1 MLRDNREQ
9 YYKLDLHGL
18 FIRNSLFEI
27 IAKKMIPYPER
38 VRATQN
44 DKKCLIRRGGGAI
57 NLVNWV
63 LFENATTRLF
73 QSKIAFLSIV
83 TKFDTQVE

>member
-1 MLRDNREQ
+1 MSRDKRKQ
-9 YYKLDLHGL
+9 YDKLDLHGL
-18 FIRNSLFEI
+18 IIRNYLFE
-27 IAKKMIPYPER
+27 IAKKMIQYPER
-38 VRATQN
+38 ARATQN
-44 DKKCLIRRGGGAI
+44 AKKCLNRRGGGAI

-63 LFENATTRLF
+63 LFENAPTRLF